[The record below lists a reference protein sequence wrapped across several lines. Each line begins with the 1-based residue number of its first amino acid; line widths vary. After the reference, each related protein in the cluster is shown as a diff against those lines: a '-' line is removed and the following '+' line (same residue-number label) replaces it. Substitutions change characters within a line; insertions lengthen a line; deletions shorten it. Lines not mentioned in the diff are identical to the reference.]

1 MNLDKQIKVV
11 ENVIDDLKGENIVTL
26 NVMKQCD
33 DIEAIIIATGRSIQH
48 VKSMATNVSTEAKRV
63 DMIVLG
69 IEGKQQ
75 SEWALVDLGEV
86 VVHLMTEKTRDF
98 YKLEKLWTI
107 DEDED

>member
-33 DIEAIIIATGRSIQH
+33 DIEAIIIATCRSIQH

>member
-1 MNLDKQIKVV
+1 MTLNKQIKIV
-11 ENVIDDLKGENIVTL
+11 ENVIDDLKGENVVTL

-63 DMIVLG
+63 DMVVLG

-98 YKLEKLWTI
+98 YKLEKLWSTE
-107 DEDED
+107 EDED